1 MSFLS
6 AVDFLCRCCL
16 FGLTWVV
23 CLFACLYLIG
33 FFFSCPVSR
42 DVQGK
47 GTFLTTLRLKPAKP
61 GQKQIIAIFNSKQLE
76 GIDGTH
82 DINIRA

>member
-1 MSFLS
+1 M
-6 AVDFLCRCCL
+6 
-16 FGLTWVV
+16 
-23 CLFACLYLIG
+23 
-33 FFFSCPVSR
+33 
-42 DVQGK
+42 QGK